1 MPDLHPITRF
11 GVLPL
16 KSFQTFEESIMTHK
30 IDGVTVFTW
39 LIAAAVSYGWY
50 ANLVKV
56 FTEPDWVTHL
66 MAAVIFPWGVVLGWV
81 S

>member
-1 MPDLHPITRF
+1 
-11 GVLPL
+11 
-16 KSFQTFEESIMTHK
+16 MTHK